1 MKTFIQH
8 IHEVS
13 KTTDN
18 GTPIETGIMA
28 GNLNDESVIERLNA
42 FVGALADREYLV
54 PEHAVEELRQ
64 KLHRVGIDFGDVQFT
79 GESGEVSVPLTMF
92 GGVYGKNTDS
102 APDEVVNE
110 VESGRTLNFTYERVA
125 GSHKVYAQIV

>member
-8 IHEVS
+8 LTEAS
-13 KTTDN
+13 KTTEN
-18 GTPIETGIMA
+18 GFPIEQGIMA
-28 GNLNDESVIERLNA
+28 GNLNDDSVVERLNA
-42 FVGALADREYLV
+42 FVGAIADREYLV

-92 GGVYGKNTDS
+92 GGVYGKDTDS
-102 APDEVVNE
+102 KPEEIVNE
-110 VESGRTLNFTYERVA
+110 TESGRTLNFTFEKVA

>member
-8 IHEVS
+8 LTEVS
-13 KTTDN
+13 KTTEN
-18 GTPIETGIMA
+18 GFPIEQGIMA
-28 GNLNDESVIERLNA
+28 GNLNDDSVVERLNA
-42 FVGALADREYLV
+42 FVGAIADREYLV

-92 GGVYGKNTDS
+92 GGVYGKDTDS
-102 APDEVVNE
+102 KPEEIVNE
-110 VESGRTLNFTYERVA
+110 TESGRTLNFTFEKVA